1 MTQVRQERQV
11 LLEKVQKTSNTEQSN
26 IERRMLRASPIGR
39 WMFDVGCLARENFR
53 SSMFS
58 SSLSSGVALFYKH
71 AAPTAPLPPW
81 GSTLRT
87 GRSFCRSRVLYYHA
101 KGHSRLTS

>member
-1 MTQVRQERQV
+1 MTQVRQERHV
-11 LLEKVQKTSNTEQSN
+11 LLGKVQKTSNTEQSN

-71 AAPTAPLPPW
+71 AAPTAPLTSL
-81 GSTLRT
+81 GSAFANGSYFL
-87 GRSFCRSRVLYYHA
+87 
-101 KGHSRLTS
+101 K